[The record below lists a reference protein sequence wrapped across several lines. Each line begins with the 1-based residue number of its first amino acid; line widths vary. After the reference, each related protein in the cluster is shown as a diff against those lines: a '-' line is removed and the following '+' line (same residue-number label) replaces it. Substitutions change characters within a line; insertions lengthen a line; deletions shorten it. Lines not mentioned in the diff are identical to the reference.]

1 MIRHLLPIA
10 GLAIALLAGCA
21 TSPASSPRG
30 EVRTPGP
37 PVTGVSWRLDRLDGL
52 VRSEPRDVARGAD
65 LEAAIAE
72 RPPSLRFDGPD
83 RARPDR
89 VTGFAG
95 VNRCSGPVAIG
106 DPGPFGDIPLR
117 FGPLATTRMA
127 GPPERM
133 ALEAAFLAMLGEVRA
148 VRTASGTAG
157 AAATL
162 ILLGDAGPLATF
174 TAEPDDEPAPT
185 TP

>member
-21 TSPASSPRG
+21 TSAAPSPRA

-37 PVTGVSWRLDRLDGL
+37 PIAGTSWRLDRLDGL
-52 VRSEPRDVARGAD
+52 ERDPSGGVAGASD
-65 LEAAIAE
+65 LDAAIAD

-89 VTGFAG
+89 VSGFAG

-106 DPGPFGDIPLR
+106 DPGPFGDIPIR

-133 ALEAAFLAMLGEVRA
+133 ALEAAFLAMLGEVRV
-148 VRTASGTAG
+148 VRTVSGTSG
-157 AAATL
+157 ASATL
-162 ILLGDAGPLATF
+162 ILLGDERLIAIF
-174 TAEPDDEPAPT
+174 TAEPDDESAPT

>member
-1 MIRHLLPIA
+1 MMRLLLPIA
-10 GLAIALLAGCA
+10 CLAVTLLAGCA
-21 TSPASSPRG
+21 TSSASSPRG

-37 PVTGVSWRLDRLDGL
+37 PIAGTPWRLDRLDGL
-52 VRSEPRDVARGAD
+52 ERDPSGGVAGASD
-65 LEAAIAE
+65 IEAAIAE
-72 RPPSLRFDGPD
+72 RSPSLRFDGPD

-157 AAATL
+157 TAATL

-174 TAEPDDEPAPT
+174 TAEPDDEPALPT
-185 TP
+185 P